1 MSTRRR
7 RSRRLLPIPSL
18 RMISVI
24 MILISVAIL
33 LLQLLIF
40 SQQENRLPDDII
52 VAGIDVGGY
61 TEAEASITW
70 EQAYAQPLILYYG
83 DSPIVLDPAQVGF
96 RPNVQVMLAS
106 ANNVTEAEGNFWV
119 RYINYL
125 LGQNIQRN
133 TSNLPLSAD
142 YQVGLLRRF
151 LEDIA
156 ARYDQPPGEPFY
168 DTQTLTTYAGE
179 TGYTLDI
186 EEALNMIDIALR
198 DPINRTVILP
208 IGGTDANRPNIE
220 TLEDLIVSYLD
231 SKGFIYDGQTT
242 TAGIFIMNLQTGEE
256 VNLLGDV
263 AFSAAS
269 TTKVSILLD
278 YFRYLDDEPSDDE
291 KWLLANSLLCSDN
304 GSSNLLM
311 EILGG
316 GNIFNGILSV
326 TNTAQRAGAENSFIS
341 APFAE
346 PGRELGSIEV
356 EQGDANPDHNT
367 DPDIYNQMTAE
378 DIGTLYSMMY
388 DCANYGSGLVAAFP
402 EGTYTQNECRQML
415 ELMSANDLERLLQGG
430 IPEDVRITHK
440 NGWLNTSAVVGD
452 AGIVYPPNGQNYV
465 IAVYLWEQTTQDEAT
480 RVGFEELWPLMEDIS
495 RAAWNYFSP
504 ETPLINARELPYT
517 ARDCEQN
524 GYLPPYGQ
532 VDLNDINGWRNP

>member
-1 MSTRRR
+1 MSARRR
-7 RSRRLLPIPSL
+7 RNRRRLPLPSL
-18 RMISVI
+18 RLVSIFML
-24 MILISVAIL
+24 LIAVGIL
-33 LLQLLIF
+33 LLQLVIF
-40 SQQENRLPDDII
+40 TQQESRLPDNII
-52 VAGIDVGGY
+52 VAGINVSGM
-61 TEAEASITW
+61 TEAEARLAW
-70 EQAYAQPLILYYG
+70 EQAYAQPVILYYG
-83 DSPIVLDPAQVGF
+83 DSPIVLEPAQVGF
-96 RPNVQVMLAS
+96 RTNVQVMLAA
-106 ANNVTEAEGNFWV
+106 ANNITESQGYFWV

-125 LGQNIQRN
+125 LGQDLQRN
-133 TSNLPLSAD
+133 TRVLPLSAD

-156 ARYDQPPGEPFY
+156 ARYDKPPGEAYY
-168 DTQTLTTYAGE
+168 DIQTLTTYAGE
-179 TGYTLDI
+179 PGFTLNI
-186 EEALNMIDIALR
+186 EQALQDVDNALR
-198 DPINRTVILP
+198 DPYNRIVNLP
-208 IGGTDANRPNIE
+208 IGGTTANRPSIQ
-220 TLEDLIVSYLD
+220 TLEELIVAYLD

-269 TTKVSILLD
+269 TTKVAILID
-278 YFRYLDDEPSDDE
+278 YFRFLDSEPSDDE

-326 TNTAQRAGAENSFIS
+326 TNTAQQAGAVNSFIS

-346 PGRELGSIEV
+346 PGRELGSIQV
-356 EQGDANPDHNT
+356 PQGNPNPNYNTNPD
-367 DPDIYNQMTAE
+367 PFNQMTAE
-378 DIGTLYSMMY
+378 DIGTLYNMMY
-388 DCANYGSGLVAAFP
+388 DCANYGSGLAVAFP
-402 EGTYTQNECRQML
+402 EGTFTQRECRQML

-430 IPEDVRITHK
+430 IPPNVRISHK

-452 AGIVYPPNGQNYV
+452 AGIVYPPNGQNYI
-465 IAVYLWEQTTQDEAT
+465 IAVYLWKNTTVDEAT
-480 RVGFEELWPLMEDIS
+480 RVGFEELWPLLEEIS
-495 RAAWNYFSP
+495 RATWNYFSP
-504 ETPLINARELPYT
+504 EDALLTRRELPFT

-532 VDLNDINGWRNP
+532 VDLDDINGWRTP